1 MVEKLTAGL
10 VIAVVVI
17 AVIIGARKVG
27 LQTSAA

>member
-17 AVIIGARKVG
+17 AVILGARKVG
-27 LQTSAA
+27 LQA